1 MEGVYRA
8 VRLTDRV
15 YWVGAIDWTI
25 RDFHGYM
32 TKRGS
37 TYNAYL
43 IMADKVTLVDAV
55 KAPFRDELLAR
66 IASVV
71 DPARIDIIVSN
82 HSEMDHSGCL
92 LEVIERVKPEK
103 IYASA
108 MGVKT
113 LKELFHSDVPI
124 ASVKDGET
132 LSLGNMNL
140 KFMETRMLHWPDS
153 MFSYLPEEEML
164 FSQDAFGMHLAS
176 SERFDDQIDPAIL
189 RYESATYYANILL
202 PYSNLI
208 AKLGEK
214 VAASGWTF
222 KVVAPDHGPVWRK
235 GITGILEDYGR
246 WAAQK
251 PTLKAVVPFGTMW
264 RSTEAMARH
273 IGEGIASTGATAKIM
288 SMDAAHRSDVAYEI
302 LDAGALVVGSS
313 TLNNN
318 MLPGM
323 ADIMTYLR
331 GLRPANLMGTAFGS
345 FGWSGEAPGQLFDI
359 MKEMKIDLVADPL
372 RVKHGPGRDVLASCY
387 ALGQSIGTAL
397 GERVA
402 QASG

>member
-43 IMADKVTLVDAV
+43 IMADKVTLIDAV

-71 DPARIDIIVSN
+71 DPAQIDIIVSN

-92 LEVIERVKPEK
+92 LDVIERVRPEK
-103 IYASA
+103 IYASS

-113 LKELFHSDVPI
+113 LKELFHSDVAI

-140 KFMETRMLHWPDS
+140 TFMETRMLHWPDS
-153 MFSYLPEEEML
+153 MFSYLREEEVL

-176 SERFDDQIDPAIL
+176 LERFDDQIDPAIL

-208 AKLGEK
+208 PKLTEK
-214 VAASGWTF
+214 VAASDGLQDRCTRPRSCLEKGHRRYSRRLWP
-222 KVVAPDHGPVWRK
+222 VGSPEADPQGRGSLWDHVAQHGGHGPSHR
-235 GITGILEDYGR
+235 
-246 WAAQK
+246 
-251 PTLKAVVPFGTMW
+251 
-264 RSTEAMARH
+264 
-273 IGEGIASTGATAKIM
+273 EGIASTGAAVKIL
-288 SMDAAHRSDVAYEI
+288 SMDAVHRSDVAYEI

-331 GLRPANLMGTAFGS
+331 GLRPANLVGTAFGS
-345 FGWSGEAPGQLFDI
+345 FGWSGEAAGQLIDM
-359 MKEMKIDLVADPL
+359 MKEMKIEIVADPL
-372 RVKHGPGRDVLASCY
+372 RVKHGPDRDVLAACY
-387 ALGQSIGTAL
+387 GLGQSIGTTL
-397 GERVA
+397 DERVSKA
-402 QASG
+402 